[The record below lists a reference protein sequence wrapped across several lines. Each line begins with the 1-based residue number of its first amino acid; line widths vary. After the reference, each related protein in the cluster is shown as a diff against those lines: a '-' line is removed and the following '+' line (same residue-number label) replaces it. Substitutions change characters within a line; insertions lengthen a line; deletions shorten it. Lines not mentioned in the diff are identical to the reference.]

1 MTSGYIPASD
11 EPGPDEI
18 LAALKDAVRQDPGLR
33 ERPAEDVSRELAN
46 EGYLAEEPSSTLV
59 AEMLGALEREE
70 G

>member
-1 MTSGYIPASD
+1 MTSGYIPASG

-18 LAALKDAVRQDPGLR
+18 LAALREAVSKDPGLR
-33 ERPAEDVSRELAN
+33 ERPAEEVSSELTRG
-46 EGYLAEEPSSTLV
+46 GYLHEEPSPTLV